1 MAFLLERRRRRRR
14 YLVWSLVPRWVFY
27 LVHERIVQFQ
37 NSSPLRRGKSG
48 TAEWKV
54 EQKFSTFFFF
64 LFQDWFWAS
73 SLLLRQQRN
82 RELRARVKN
91 AYSTWRFSFRLR
103 DNNIGKFYRGWQDGN
118 DDTWCDVFLFR
129 KSKILPIKRVIILY
143 KYLVM

>member
-27 LVHERIVQFQ
+27 LVHARIVQFQ
-37 NSSPLRRGKSG
+37 NSSPFEGKIGDSRVKSW
-48 TAEWKV
+48 AKV
-54 EQKFSTFFFF
+54 FYLFFF